1 MPSNQPTDSKPPETA
16 GLRPA
21 LAGVINRGFGYFF
34 DAFFFSIAMLLWQWG
49 INQVVANNTAQ
60 FWICLLYTS
69 PSPRD

>member
-34 DAFFFSIAMLLWQWG
+34 DAFFFSGAMILVQWE
-49 INQVVANNTAQ
+49 NQPD
-60 FWICLLYTS
+60 S
-69 PSPRD
+69 RK